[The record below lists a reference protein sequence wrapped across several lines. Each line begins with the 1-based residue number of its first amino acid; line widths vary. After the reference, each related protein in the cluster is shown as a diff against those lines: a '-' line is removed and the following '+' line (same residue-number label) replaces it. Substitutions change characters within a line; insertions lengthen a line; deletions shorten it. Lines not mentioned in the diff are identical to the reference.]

1 MATTIHE
8 LMEKIQE
15 LTKLLDG
22 GCITGIVERTPETEE
37 LEDFVMKAAELAS
50 DLNGQII
57 NIILDDEIIL
67 TRKTQLLPGVLEAA
81 EL

>member
-22 GCITGIVERTPETEE
+22 GCITGIVERTPETEA
-37 LEDFVMKAAELAS
+37 L
-50 DLNGQII
+50 
-57 NIILDDEIIL
+57 
-67 TRKTQLLPGVLEAA
+67 
-81 EL
+81 